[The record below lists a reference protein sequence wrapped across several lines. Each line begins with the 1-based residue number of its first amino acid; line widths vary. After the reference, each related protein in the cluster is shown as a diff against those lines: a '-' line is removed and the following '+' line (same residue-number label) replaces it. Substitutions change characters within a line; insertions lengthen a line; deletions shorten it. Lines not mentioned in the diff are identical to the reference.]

1 MKDYDRIDVSEG
13 IDVNKTDESKER
25 EFHYRYFLDKR
36 FKFQPD
42 ICNGCHDVPMITV
55 KLKEGYYYLKHSRR

>member
-1 MKDYDRIDVSEG
+1 MKDYNRIDVPER
-13 IDVNKTDESKER
+13 IDVNKTDESKEW
-25 EFHYRYFLDKR
+25 EFHYRCFLDKR

-55 KLKEGYYYLKHSRR
+55 KLKEGY